1 MSTLARALHARRPGC
16 RWESHN
22 TDVGDLLTQKHIPLS
37 QDAALVV
44 ALRTMFDPAAAG
56 SFKVEVALH
65 VISSLGEERL
75 RARVVG
81 GRLEL
86 GRGPAEN
93 PAATLQ
99 SDPETFK
106 GLAFGGLPLEA
117 AQKTGALT
125 LTGNPAQAERFFGL
139 FRLPEPVAT

>member
-1 MSTLARALHARRPGC
+1 MYDLTPWGRELEPVLMALG
-16 RWESHN
+16 RWGVRSPA
-22 TDVGDLLTQKHIPLS
+22 LPAAPAS
-37 QDAALVV
+37 PAALVV

-56 SFKVEVALH
+56 RSRAEVALH
-65 VISSLGEERL
+65 VVSPLGKERL

-86 GRGPAEN
+86 ERGPAEN
-93 PAATLQ
+93 PAVTLQ

-106 GLAFGGLPLEA
+106 GLAFSGLQLSA
-117 AQKTGALT
+117 AQETGALT
-125 LTGNPAQAERFFGL
+125 LTGDPEQAERFFGL